1 MKDIH
6 KSYYAIIPANIRYD
20 TSVTPNAKLLY
31 GEITALC
38 NERGYCWANN
48 EYFAN
53 LYGVSKKT
61 ISTWISQLR
70 EKGYIVSEI
79 VYKEGSKEIKDR
91 YLRICAYPIEENVNT
106 PMEEKVKDNNT
117 IINNTIN
124 NTSNKK
130 EKKKTEF
137 DVLIESYTENLNLR
151 STIYEFIKMRKA
163 IKAPMTSNALKLML
177 NKLNKLS
184 DNDSTKIA
192 IIEQS
197 IMNSWKG
204 IFELKVDNYSNK
216 TRNFNQSA
224 IPNKTSG
231 FNNFEG
237 RDYDSGY
244 GGLTYKKLEEQL
256 VYGMNEEEDVK

>member
-1 MKDIH
+1 MAEVH

-117 IINNTIN
+117 IINNTSN
-124 NTSNKK
+124 NKK
-130 EKKKTEF
+130 EKRKTEF
-137 DVLIESYTENLNLR
+137 DLLIEGYTEDLQLR
-151 STIYEFIKMRKA
+151 NTIYEFLKMRKA

-177 NKLNKLS
+177 NKLDRLAPKDIHCDLRIS
-184 DNDSTKIA
+184 IL
-192 IIEQS
+192 EQS

-204 IFELKVDNYSNK
+204 IFELKEELEKKVVPEDRHY
-216 TRNFNQSA
+216 
-224 IPNKTSG
+224 G
-231 FNNFEG
+231 FDG
-237 RDYDSGY
+237 
-244 GGLTYKKLEEQL
+244 
-256 VYGMNEEEDVK
+256 

>member
-53 LYGVSKKT
+53 LYSVSKKT

-117 IINNTIN
+117 FINNTIN

-137 DVLIESYTENLNLR
+137 DVLIESYTENLDLR

-204 IFELKVDNYSNK
+204 IFELKGDNYSNK
-216 TRNFNQSA
+216 TRNFNKSA

-244 GGLTYKKLEEQL
+244 GGLTYKNLEEQL
-256 VYGMNEEEDVK
+256 VYGMNEEE

>member
-1 MKDIH
+1 MAEVH

-117 IINNTIN
+117 IINNTSN
-124 NTSNKK
+124 NKK
-130 EKKKTEF
+130 EKRKTEF
-137 DVLIESYTENLNLR
+137 DLLIEGYTEDLQLR
-151 STIYEFIKMRKA
+151 NTIYEFLKMRKA

-177 NKLNKLS
+177 NKLDRLAPKDIHCDLRIS
-184 DNDSTKIA
+184 IL
-192 IIEQS
+192 EQS

-204 IFELKVDNYSNK
+204 IFELKEELKKKVVPEDRHY
-216 TRNFNQSA
+216 
-224 IPNKTSG
+224 G
-231 FNNFEG
+231 FDG
-237 RDYDSGY
+237 
-244 GGLTYKKLEEQL
+244 
-256 VYGMNEEEDVK
+256 

>member
-53 LYGVSKKT
+53 LYGVSKVS
-61 ISTWISQLR
+61 ISKWISQLV
-70 EKGYIVSEI
+70 ESGYINSIIE
-79 VYKEGSKEIKDR
+79 YKEGTKEILNR
-91 YLRICAYPIEENVNT
+91 YLTIVNDPIKEKFNT
-106 PMEEKVKDNNT
+106 PIKEKFKDNNT
-117 IINNTIN
+117 FINNTIN

-137 DVLIESYTENLNLR
+137 DVLIESYTDNLYLR
-151 STIYEFIKMRKA
+151 NTIYEFIKMRKA

-224 IPNKTSG
+224 ISNKTSG

-244 GGLTYKKLEEQL
+244 GGLTYKNLEEQL
-256 VYGMNEEEDVK
+256 VYGMNEEE